1 MKKLE
6 LASIPKRI
14 LANIIDMALVSC
26 PAYLISSITHGHSYA
41 LFLIFLVITCC
52 YHTYM
57 YMSPLKASVG
67 QKILGIFIAARDGTV
82 AKTGVIFNRTI
93 SQFLCPTVAILLL
106 QSLDVV
112 DSGAAILSMLF
123 LFQAAVLL
131 FWSYWYAIA
140 LFSKKQQTLHDKI
153 YNTVVLAKRPKAPGT
168 TPH

>member
-6 LASIPKRI
+6 LASIPRRI
-14 LANIIDMALVSC
+14 LANIVDIALVSC
-26 PAYLISSITHGHSYA
+26 PTYLISSVMHGHGYA

-52 YHTYM
+52 YYTYM
-57 YMSPLKASVG
+57 HVSPLKASVG
-67 QKILGIFIAARDGTV
+67 QKILGISTVMCDGTA

-112 DSGAAILSMLF
+112 DAGAAILSMLF
-123 LFQAAVLL
+123 LFQATVLL

-140 LFSKKQQTLHDKI
+140 LFSKKHQTLHDKV
-153 YNTVVLAKRPKAPGT
+153 YNTVVLVKRPKAPRT
-168 TPH
+168 SY